1 MMLNPGVA
9 DSVSV
14 GGVVTTSEVL
24 PTSVSNAR
32 VTVPTAGSRVQLA
45 SFSCKAVVVKA
56 LPTNT
61 GVIYVGNATVAASN
75 GFVLSANESVSL
87 DIDNVNHIYIDAEK
101 NGEGVSWM
109 ANV

>member
-32 VTVPTAGSRVQLA
+32 VTVPTAGTRVQLA
-45 SFSCKAVVVKA
+45 TFSCKAVVVKA
-56 LPTNT
+56 LPSNT
-61 GVIYVGNATVAASN
+61 GVIYVGNATVSSAN
-75 GFVLSANESVSL
+75 GFVLSANESISL
-87 DIDNVNHIYIDAEK
+87 DIDNVNHIYIDSSV

>member
-1 MMLNPGVA
+1 MMLIPGVA
-9 DSVSV
+9 DGVSI

-24 PTSVSNAR
+24 PTSVSHAR
-32 VTVPTAGSRVQLA
+32 VAVTTAGTRVQLA
-45 SFSCKAVVVKA
+45 LFSCKAVVVKA

-61 GVIYVGNATVAASN
+61 GVIYVGGSTVSSAD

-87 DIDNVNHIYIDAEK
+87 DIDNVNHIWIDAEFSL
-101 NGEGVSWM
+101 EGVTWM